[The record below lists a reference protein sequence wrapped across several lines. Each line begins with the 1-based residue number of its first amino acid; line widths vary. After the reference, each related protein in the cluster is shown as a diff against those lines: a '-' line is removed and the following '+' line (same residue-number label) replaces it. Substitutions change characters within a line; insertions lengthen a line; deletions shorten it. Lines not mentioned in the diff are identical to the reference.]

1 MSIIFIIILFTFL
14 VSYLTYQIY
23 ISNLNKIL
31 KFFIILFFIFI
42 SSILTA
48 LTLFIAPLTLVIIDK
63 SGINFKFNKIAT
75 ISLSVLLLV
84 FSFNDLKKFFIF
96 TYECNIIKNYTI
108 DIIDTNYNNNMIDK
122 MYIENIPYELHNKS
136 VSKVHYSN
144 IYSDINKTKII
155 ANIYNIV
162 TPDTFFNS
170 QLQKEI
176 SGISVDSACGY
187 TYSGMAKYDYGIKT
201 ILTKRTTNE

>member
-48 LTLFIAPLTLVIIDK
+48 LTLFIVPLTLVIMDK

-96 TYECNIIKNYTI
+96 TYECNIRKNYII
-108 DIIDTNYNNNMIDK
+108 DIGSI
-122 MYIENIPYELHNKS
+122 
-136 VSKVHYSN
+136 
-144 IYSDINKTKII
+144 
-155 ANIYNIV
+155 
-162 TPDTFFNS
+162 
-170 QLQKEI
+170 
-176 SGISVDSACGY
+176 
-187 TYSGMAKYDYGIKT
+187 
-201 ILTKRTTNE
+201 

>member
-48 LTLFIAPLTLVIIDK
+48 LTLFIVPFALLIMDK

-96 TYECNIIKNYTI
+96 TYECNIRKNYII
-108 DIIDTNYNNNMIDK
+108 DIIDTNYNKNTIDK

-176 SGISVDSACGY
+176 SGINADFVCGY
-187 TYSGMAKYDYGIKT
+187 TYNGMTKYNYDIKT
-201 ILTKRTTNE
+201 ILTKKITNE